1 MAGEAVTD
9 ADGPGP
15 EALEGQ
21 DRGPRRSPHPRWPR
35 RTSLGPLRGRWAVIL
50 PVVGVLVGGA
60 VIDGLFPV
68 SSAAPVPA
76 TGDGV
81 LVAPPDARSASAF
94 CPAGTGTA
102 ANTTIYL
109 TNSTSRSVSG
119 AMTSIGQAPSSGTVP
134 TVRRSV
140 VVPPLGTVAVNPAG
154 GLPPG
159 STSSSF
165 TFTGGGVAVS
175 QVVGGPNGWSTA
187 PCATQP
193 SSRWAFA
200 GGSTMPGYAL
210 TLSLFNPAAS
220 DASVNISFFTSS
232 GLITP
237 QAYQGLTVPAG
248 QMVAEN
254 VGDFVQN
261 SSDIATLVTAQSGTV
276 VSTEFQQL
284 SSGSS
289 GGLSLRLGAPAL
301 STVWRFAQTTN
312 TSGSTVTF
320 YLANPTSAPVTATI
334 AFGLS
339 SGSVE
344 PRHLVVGPLSE
355 SAFVASGTTGVP
367 QQVPYSVTVTASA
380 PIVAGRSIQAA
391 STAPQFGSS
400 SGTVTAAD
408 RWLVPGPG
416 VPEAP
421 GTTGATV
428 ESLAVANPGPS
439 VAMVTVAVLGGAHP
453 VSMFAVASGAVAVLG
468 PKQVGGL
475 PVLTVSSSQPVNV
488 EEDSGPTGAPGVV
501 SSTGFPFVG

>member
-1 MAGEAVTD
+1 VTD

-15 EALEGQ
+15 EALEGGN
-21 DRGPRRSPHPRWPR
+21 RGPNRSPHPRWPR

-50 PVVGVLVGGA
+50 PVVVVLVGGA

-81 LVAPPDARSASAF
+81 VMAPPDAHSASAF
-94 CPAGTGTA
+94 CAAGTGTA

-109 TNSTSRSVSG
+109 TNSTTRSVSG
-119 AMTSIGQAPSSGTVP
+119 AMTSIGPATSSGTVP

-140 VVPPLGTVAVNPAG
+140 VAPPLGTIAVNPAS

-159 STSSSF
+159 SSSSSF
-165 TFTGGGVAVS
+165 AFAGGGVAVS

-187 PCATQP
+187 PCAAQP

-232 GLITP
+232 GLIAP

-261 SSDIATLVTAQSGTV
+261 ASDIATLVTAQSGTV

-391 STAPQFGSS
+391 STASQPVFGSS

-421 GTTGATV
+421 GTAGARV

-453 VSMFAVASGAVAVLG
+453 VSMFAVAPGEVAVLG